1 MKSWMKGRR
10 AKALLLGAVAL
21 VLAGVVAVCF
31 CCVRIETPQQRQQR
45 LASEVG
51 IASGWSSLAQE
62 SQEWTESVSSG
73 GDGAASVTEESSA
86 VSRPEGEAADS
97 ASSGQVSASSQVA
110 SSPGEETLSQVP
122 ADEPT
127 GEESTSAPLPTPSQP
142 AVSSQT
148 SQADI
153 PRTSTVTVSISCK
166 NALPYAEELG
176 LSLPGDGMLLGAAQW
191 EFTGT
196 ATVWDAFAAV
206 CAANGI
212 EYRSTGINSPY
223 IREIAGLGEMD
234 CGSTS
239 GWVYYLNGNFSS
251 QGVGSQR
258 ITHGDVIQFAY
269 TVTPGD
275 SIPQG

>member
-1 MKSWMKGRR
+1 MKGRR

-45 LASEVG
+45 LASEAG
-51 IASGWSSLAQE
+51 IASGWSSLAQGG
-62 SQEWTESVSSG
+62 QEWTEPVSSG
-73 GDGAASVTEESSA
+73 GDDTAEESSA
-86 VSRPEGEAADS
+86 VSRPEGEAAGS
-97 ASSGQVSASSQVA
+97 ASSEQVSASSQA
-110 SSPGEETLSQVP
+110 ATSGEETLSQAP
-122 ADEPT
+122 ADEAT
-127 GEESTSAPLPTPSQP
+127 GEEPTSAPLPTPSQP
-142 AVSSQT
+142 AASSQT
-148 SQADI
+148 SQADT
-153 PRTSTVTVSISCK
+153 PRTNTVTVSISCK

-196 ATVWDAFAAV
+196 ATVWDAFQAV

-212 EYRSTGINSPY
+212 EYRSTGITSPY
-223 IREIAGLGEMD
+223 IRQIAGLGEMD
-234 CGSTS
+234 CGPTS

-251 QGVGSQR
+251 QGVGSQQ
-258 ITHGDVIQFAY
+258 ITGGDVIQFAY

>member
-51 IASGWSSLAQE
+51 IAGGWSSLAQE
-62 SQEWTESVSSG
+62 SQQWTESVSSG
-73 GDGAASVTEESSA
+73 GDGTAEESSA
-86 VSRPEGEAADS
+86 VSRPEGETAGS
-97 ASSGQVSASSQVA
+97 ASSEQVSASSQVA
-110 SSPGEETLSQVP
+110 SSPEEETFSQALAEEPAGEEP
-122 ADEPT
+122 
-127 GEESTSAPLPTPSQP
+127 TSAPLPTPSQP
-142 AVSSQT
+142 AASSQT
-148 SQADI
+148 SQADT
-153 PRTSTVTVSISCK
+153 PRTNIVTVSISCK

-176 LSLPGDGMLLGAAQW
+176 LSLPGDGMLLGAVQW

-212 EYRSTGINSPY
+212 EYRSTGITSPY
-223 IREIAGLGEMD
+223 IRQIAGLGEMD
-234 CGSTS
+234 CGPTS

-251 QGVGSQR
+251 QGVGTQQ
-258 ITHGDVIQFAY
+258 IVDGDVIQFAY

-275 SIPQG
+275 SIPQ